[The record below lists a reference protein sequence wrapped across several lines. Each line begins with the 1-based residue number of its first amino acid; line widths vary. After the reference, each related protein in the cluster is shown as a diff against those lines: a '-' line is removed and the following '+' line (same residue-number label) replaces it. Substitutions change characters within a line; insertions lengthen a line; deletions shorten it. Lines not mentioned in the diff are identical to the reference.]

1 MPCAL
6 LACRAVVVAV
16 EFRAIAGFALV
27 ERGGPGGAS
36 LSAILV
42 VDRFTVVAD
51 RWLGRDRLRS
61 CRVLHR
67 RRTGTRVDAAG
78 CGGWSSCTDPGG
90 VGGSATATARARWAS
105 EP

>member
-1 MPCAL
+1 VLCAL
-6 LACRAVVVAV
+6 LTCRAVVVAV

-42 VDRFTVVAD
+42 VDRSTVVAG
-51 RWLGRDRLRS
+51 RWLGRDRLRF
-61 CRVLHR
+61 
-67 RRTGTRVDAAG
+67 RTGTRVDAAG
-78 CGGWSSCTDPGG
+78 CGGWSSCTDIGR

>member
-51 RWLGRDRLRS
+51 RWLGRNRLRS
-61 CRVLHR
+61 GRVLHR
-67 RRTGTRVDAAG
+67 GRTGTRVDARG
-78 CGGWSSCTDPGG
+78 VRWLVFLYRHRKGGRVRDGNSACA
-90 VGGSATATARARWAS
+90 VG
-105 EP
+105 

>member
-42 VDRFTVVAD
+42 VDRSTVVAG
-51 RWLGRDRLRS
+51 RWLGA
-61 CRVLHR
+61 
-67 RRTGTRVDAAG
+67 TG
-78 CGGWSSCTDPGG
+78 CG
-90 VGGSATATARARWAS
+90 RAVFFTGAVIA
-105 EP
+105 